1 MRRSPF
7 RPSLAIV
14 LAFAATAAGAQSYP
28 NKPIRMMVGFA
39 PGGAA
44 DILGRITAQAL
55 GEAIGEQVVV
65 DNRAGAGGLIATEIA
80 AKANADG
87 YTLLFTSPPHAIN
100 AALYR
105 NAKYDPVKDFA
116 AVTQVVWT
124 ALVLTV
130 NTASPFK
137 SVKELVAYAK
147 ANPGKLSYGSA
158 GSGSS
163 GHLAME
169 LFKSVAGVNILHIPY
184 KGTGPVITDLIAG
197 QIQMTIG
204 SAAPTLPMVKAGKL
218 RALAVTSKTRSAV
231 MPEVPTVAESG
242 VPGYEVTQWF
252 GILVPQGTP
261 PNVIGRIHSAMLQGL
276 QRKDV
281 RDRFLASSAE
291 PVGGTPEAL
300 RALVVQE
307 VATWGKLVRALD
319 LRAD

>member
-1 MRRSPF
+1 MHLVFSAGALAA
-7 RPSLAIV
+7 SLAAFV
-14 LAFAATAAGAQSYP
+14 PLAHAQTYP

-80 AKANADG
+80 ARANPDG

-105 NAKYDPVKDFA
+105 AAKYDPVKDFA
-116 AVTQVVWT
+116 PVTQVVWT

-130 NTASPFK
+130 NTTSPFR
-137 SVKELVAYAK
+137 SVKELVSYAK
-147 ANPGKLSYGSA
+147 TNPGKLTYGSG
-158 GSGSS
+158 GSGAS

-169 LFKSVAGVNILHIPY
+169 LFKSVAGVDIVHIPY

-218 RALAVTSKTRSAV
+218 RALAVTSRTRSVV
-231 MPEVPTVAESG
+231 MPDVPTIAESG

-261 PNVIGRIHSAMLQGL
+261 QPVVARLHAAMLQGL

-281 RDRFLASSAE
+281 RDRFLGSSAE

-300 RALVVQE
+300 KALVARE